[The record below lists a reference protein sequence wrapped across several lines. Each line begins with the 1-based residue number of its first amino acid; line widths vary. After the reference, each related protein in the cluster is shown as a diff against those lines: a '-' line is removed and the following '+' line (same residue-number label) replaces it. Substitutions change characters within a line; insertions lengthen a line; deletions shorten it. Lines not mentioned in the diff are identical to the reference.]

1 MRQPAKGVLTPVHIA
16 PPASTRP
23 PECACLPTYALVPR
37 LPLPAS
43 PPGATWQLAE
53 MFEAVMGAIYLDGD
67 LDAVRRCYM
76 THFPLPQDPLTLLQ
90 PGSGGEG
97 NGGAAAGSSPWE

>member
-1 MRQPAKGVLTPVHIA
+1 
-16 PPASTRP
+16 
-23 PECACLPTYALVPR
+23 
-37 LPLPAS
+37 
-43 PPGATWQLAE
+43 
-53 MFEAVMGAIYLDGD
+53 MGAIYLDGD